1 MQLTRNGICYNF
13 HKSPYTVE
21 VTYYNDK
28 KIKFMFSSKNNVERF
43 KSKLKENREKI
54 NESLSKRF
62 KFEIQ
67 NDIICDL
74 KLYQTVETRG
84 FLIYS
89 NGVFIECL
97 ESIQLNGVEVTS
109 KSLEE

>member
-13 HKSPYTVE
+13 HKTPYEVE
-21 VTYYNDK
+21 VKYQNNK
-28 KIKFMFSSKNNVERF
+28 KIVYKFSSTNNVDRF
-43 KSKLKENREKI
+43 KSKLQENRDKI

-62 KFEIQ
+62 KFAIEQ
-67 NDIICDL
+67 DIICDL

-84 FLIYS
+84 FLICS

-97 ESIQLNGVEVTS
+97 ESIQLTGVEVTS
-109 KSLEE
+109 KSYEE